1 MEDAVRAQKRV
12 LVKCGAVSAALLI
25 VVRGSCGL
33 VWAAELPPAKPLVV
47 PVLPYEKY
55 TLPNGLEVILYENHK
70 LPLVAVDLWYHVG
83 PMNEMAGRTGF
94 AHLFEHMMFEG
105 SEHVG
110 EKAHFKYLEGAGA
123 TDING
128 TTNYDRTNYFETL
141 PSNQRELALWL
152 ESDRMGFLLETL
164 DRAKLTNQRDV
175 VRNEKR
181 QGEGT
186 PYVLADEA
194 VGHLLFPKTHP
205 YYGNV
210 IGSHADIEAARLN
223 DIRDFFEHYYTP
235 NNASVAIAADF
246 DRAKV
251 KALVE
256 KYFGPIPRG
265 PEPEK
270 PTVVTPPIE
279 TERRATVTD
288 TVQLPRVS
296 IAWLTPQAFKPGD
309 AEAEFF
315 IRVLGGGNNSRLY
328 HKMVSDK

>member
-1 MEDAVRAQKRV
+1 MRGQKRV
-12 LVKCGAVSAALLI
+12 FVKCGTVIAALLL
-25 VVRGSCGL
+25 VVGAGCAAARA
-33 VWAAELPPAKPLVV
+33 AAELPPAKPLVV
-47 PVLPYEKY
+47 PVLPYQKY

-83 PMNEMAGRTGF
+83 PVNEVAGRTGF

-123 TDING
+123 SDING

-141 PSNQRELALWL
+141 PSNQLELALWL

-175 VRNEKR
+175 VRNERR

-186 PYVLADEA
+186 PYELADEE

-223 DIRDFFEHYYTP
+223 DVRDFFQHYYTP
-235 NNASVAIAADF
+235 NNASVAIAGDF

-256 KYFGPIPRG
+256 KYFAPIPRG
-265 PEPEK
+265 PDGRKAGGGDSADRERAAGDSDGYSTTAAGFDRLADAGGIQTRRCGSRFLHPGAGRGENQ
-270 PTVVTPPIE
+270 PVV
-279 TERRATVTD
+279 
-288 TVQLPRVS
+288 
-296 IAWLTPQAFKPGD
+296 PQAG
-309 AEAEFF
+309 
-315 IRVLGGGNNSRLY
+315 V
-328 HKMVSDK
+328 